1 MNAFCILFA
10 DTFNQGEMSSL
21 VNNRTLASVPVAS
34 RYRLIDFMLSSLVK
48 SGVPNIGLVVNNNYN
63 SLMDHVGWGKDWD
76 LNRKNSGLKLITPMA
91 DTLGKNIPTNKFEG
105 MATTLNYVDSL
116 LQEYCILADGNII
129 SNIDFK
135 DLLRFHEESKAD
147 ITLAYINK
155 KPKKGENELIFDS
168 KNRVYDSLY
177 HISDYNEERATQVK
191 IHIMTK
197 ELYKGITKKGLT
209 LGWENLVRDYVSKNF
224 NKLNVYAYEIKG
236 YCRSI
241 NNLRDYFDF
250 NMSLLND
257 NIRKQVFVAGEGI
270 LTRIKDSVP
279 TTYGA
284 TSLVKN
290 SVLGDGCNI
299 KGVVENSILFRDVVI
314 EEGAVVRNSIVMTG
328 SVIKKGANIDYVISD
343 RYSGVGEN
351 VVLKGNE
358 NCQVLIEKGQIV

>member
-1 MNAFCILFA
+1 
-10 DTFNQGEMSSL
+10 
-21 VNNRTLASVPVAS
+21 
-34 RYRLIDFMLSSLVK
+34 
-48 SGVPNIGLVVNNNYN
+48 
-63 SLMDHVGWGKDWD
+63 
-76 LNRKNSGLKLITPMA
+76 
-91 DTLGKNIPTNKFEG
+91 
-105 MATTLNYVDSL
+105 
-116 LQEYCILADGNII
+116 
-129 SNIDFK
+129 
-135 DLLRFHEESKAD
+135 
-147 ITLAYINK
+147 
-155 KPKKGENELIFDS
+155 
-168 KNRVYDSLY
+168 
-177 HISDYNEERATQVK
+177 
-191 IHIMTK
+191 
-197 ELYKGITKKGLT
+197 
-209 LGWENLVRDYVSKNF
+209 
-224 NKLNVYAYEIKG
+224 
-236 YCRSI
+236 
-241 NNLRDYFDF
+241 
-250 NMSLLND
+250 MSLLND